1 MTTAS
6 HTTTTPLHN
15 RIRLAAVLLGLGVAA
30 ALMLPSA
37 ARATPSEAASAI
49 PVTSVRQVTL
59 LTDAGHLRSRYT
71 VARTGR
77 GYCWT
82 TSLVNGRLY
91 RCFRGNYIHDPCWK
105 ESGRRSVVC
114 LAAPWGTR
122 VVRIRLTKRL
132 PARDSYGP
140 AIWGLRLGDG
150 IGVGCRLSQGA
161 SGAVGGKGISYFCR
175 RGWVL
180 LEEPDRSTPQWTIAT
195 ARWVTDR
202 YEPRGRH
209 HLTVAWKAV
218 VH

>member
-1 MTTAS
+1 MTTTS
-6 HTTTTPLHN
+6 HTTTTPVHH
-15 RIRLAAVLLGLGVAA
+15 RIRLAAALLALGVAA
-30 ALMLPSA
+30 ALMLPTT
-37 ARATPSEAASAI
+37 ARATPSRAASAT
-49 PVTSVRQVTL
+49 PATSVREVTV

-77 GYCWT
+77 GYCWS
-82 TSLVNGRLY
+82 TSMVNGRLF

-114 LAAPWGTR
+114 LAAPWGNR

-132 PARDSYGP
+132 PARDSFGP
-140 AIWGLRLGDG
+140 TLWGLRVGDN
-150 IGVGCRLSQGA
+150 IGVDCRISQGA
-161 SGAVGGKGISYFCR
+161 SGAVGGKGISYFCQ

-180 LEEPDRSTPQWTIAT
+180 LEEPDRTTSQWTIAT
-195 ARWVTDR
+195 AKWAIDH
-202 YEPRGRH
+202 YQPRGRH